1 MLIEEC
7 KWIVGLLFVVAEW
20 IILELVLL
28 IAQIC
33 GLVTKGLLLIERV
46 YWLIL
51 LSESLLVGWVVIY
64 QLLIKYWL
72 LHVRKWE
79 LSILLHLIWKALVLW
94 GLRS

>member
-1 MLIEEC
+1 
-7 KWIVGLLFVVAEW
+7 LFVVAEW

-64 QLLIKYWL
+64 Q
-72 LHVRKWE
+72 
-79 LSILLHLIWKALVLW
+79 
-94 GLRS
+94 